1 MFVKTKQSA
10 VKKPAKKPLL
20 KTKSVFTK
28 LTKKPTENTITE
40 ALKVKILPYIVNDFA
55 DALKSLQAGE
65 SIRFGKLGTFKKSR
79 RTVNGYTGYQYSFK
93 AHSLVK
99 K

>member
-1 MFVKTKQSA
+1 MLMNYLLQQLLHLLPLYMFIITES
-10 VKKPAKKPLL
+10 L
-20 KTKSVFTK
+20 KTKV
-28 LTKKPTENTITE
+28 
-40 ALKVKILPYIVNDFA
+40 LPHIVNDFA
-55 DALKSLQAGE
+55 SALKSLKAGE
-65 SIRFGKLGTFKKSR
+65 SIRFGKLGTFKKSQ

>member
-1 MFVKTKQSA
+1 MFKKTLA
-10 VKKPAKKPLL
+10 KPTLAKKKKTIPLL
-20 KTKSVFTK
+20 PNTTA
-28 LTKKPTENTITE
+28 KPEQLITE
-40 ALKVKILPYIVNDFA
+40 SLKVKVLPYIINDFA
-55 DALKSLQAGE
+55 QALKELKAGE
-65 SIRFGKLGTFKKSR
+65 SIRFGKLGTFKKSK

>member
-1 MFVKTKQSA
+1 MFTKNKKVAVKKTVKKPILKTKQVIA
-10 VKKPAKKPLL
+10 KPAKPIE
-20 KTKSVFTK
+20 S
-28 LTKKPTENTITE
+28 PITE
-40 ALKVKILPYIVNDFA
+40 ALKVKVLPYIVNDFA
-55 DALKSLQAGE
+55 DALKSLAAGE
-65 SIRFGKLGTFKKSR
+65 SIRFGKLGTFKKTQ

>member
-1 MFVKTKQSA
+1 MFVKTKKTA
-10 VKKPAKKPLL
+10 VKKPAKKVIL
-20 KTKSVFTK
+20 KTKPI
-28 LTKKPTENTITE
+28 LTKPAETTINE
-40 ALKVKILPYIVNDFA
+40 ALKVKVLPYIVNDFA
-55 DALKSLQAGE
+55 NALKSLTAGE
-65 SIRFGKLGTFKKSR
+65 SIRFGKLGTFKKTQ

>member
-1 MFVKTKQSA
+1 MFAKTK
-10 VKKPAKKPLL
+10 KKAPANIAKK
-20 KTKSVFTK
+20 TKPTI
-28 LTKKPTENTITE
+28 TKPTESPITE

-55 DALKSLQAGE
+55 TALKDLAAGE
-65 SIRFGKLGTFKKSR
+65 SIRFGKLGTFKKTKRS
-79 RTVNGYTGYQYSFK
+79 VNGYTGYQYSFK

>member
-1 MFVKTKQSA
+1 MFTKSKKIA
-10 VKKPAKKPLL
+10 VKKPAKATIA
-20 KTKSVFTK
+20 KTKPAII
-28 LTKKPTENTITE
+28 KPTESPITE
-40 ALKVKILPYIVNDFA
+40 ALKVKVLPYIVNDFA
-55 DALKSLQAGE
+55 NALKSLAAGE
-65 SIRFGKLGTFKKSR
+65 SIRFGKLGTFKKTQ

>member
-1 MFVKTKQSA
+1 MFKKTTS
-10 VKKPAKKPLL
+10 VKKNNSPVKPEQLA
-20 KTKSVFTK
+20 
-28 LTKKPTENTITE
+28 ITE
-40 ALKVKILPYIVNDFA
+40 SLKVKVLPYIVNDFA
-55 DALKSLQAGE
+55 KALKELQPGE
-65 SIRFGKLGTFKKSR
+65 SIRFGKLGTFKKSQ

>member
-1 MFVKTKQSA
+1 MFEKTKQSA

-20 KTKSVFTK
+20 QTKSVLLDQSKARSPK
-28 LTKKPTENTITE
+28 L
-40 ALKVKILPYIVNDFA
+40 LKVKVLPYIVNDFA
-55 DALKSLQAGE
+55 DALKSLAAGE
-65 SIRFGKLGTFKKSR
+65 SIRFGKLGTFKKTQ